1 MYYFITENKSC
12 DESNYSYIVKTFD
25 KQLLA
30 CKDIFYLAFDDIEE
44 AKQYQREY
52 VFKNAVEY
60 TKNINFKSNKLII
73 AYVGDRLSP
82 KPGFY
87 KVLLNEFLVLQD
99 YDIRLPTLSELENV
113 KNTDDFVSIYSD
125 IWVKIS
131 DRISE
136 EVFYEENKIELV
148 GNAINK
154 KIARLFKAVINK
166 HTDLPTYFRRMF
178 GNLEDD
184 IIDKMINEFFKLVKE
199 VKVNPELDYFYMRFN
214 EIASIAKES
223 KTIIRFMYL

>member
-1 MYYFITENKSC
+1 MYYFITENS
-12 DESNYSYIVKTFD
+12 DDSYSYVVSEYTLNKR
-25 KQLLA
+25 LLA
-30 CKDIFYLAFDDIEE
+30 CKDIFCLAFEDIEE

-60 TKNINFKSNKLII
+60 TKNINFKPNKLII

-166 HTDLPTYFRRMF
+166 NADLPTSFRRMF

>member
-1 MYYFITENKSC
+1 MYYFITENS
-12 DESNYSYIVKTFD
+12 DDSYSYVVSEYTLN

-30 CKDIFYLAFDDIEE
+30 CKDIYCLAFDDIEE

-60 TKNINFKSNKLII
+60 TKNIDFKLNKLII

-99 YDIRLPTLSELENV
+99 YDIRLPTLSELESV

-166 HTDLPTYFRRMF
+166 NTDLPTYFRRIF

-184 IIDKMINEFFKLVKE
+184 IIDKMINEFFELIKE

>member
-1 MYYFITENKSC
+1 MYYFITENS
-12 DESNYSYIVKTFD
+12 DDSYSYVVSEYTLN

-30 CKDIFYLAFDDIEE
+30 CKDIFFLAFDNIEE
-44 AKQYQREY
+44 AKQYQRKY

-99 YDIRLPTLSELENV
+99 YDIRLPTLSELESV

-166 HTDLPTYFRRMF
+166 NTDLPTYFRRIF

-184 IIDKMINEFFKLVKE
+184 IIDKMINEFFELIKE